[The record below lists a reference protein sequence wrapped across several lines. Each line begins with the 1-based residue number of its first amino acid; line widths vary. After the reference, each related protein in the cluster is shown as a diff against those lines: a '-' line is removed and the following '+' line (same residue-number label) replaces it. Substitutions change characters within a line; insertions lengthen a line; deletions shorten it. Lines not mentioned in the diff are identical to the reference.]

1 MEEQQ
6 AQPLEDMQVQ
16 ASAEQPAQV
25 PEDNSSNSLRDRKF
39 DMWERKLLDLSLRNN
54 LLNSKKTQMIRLLV
68 KDPAAMEDRLNSE
81 KDYKICPLSDADL
94 EEKDYGMEEMPVD
107 EEDKIAKEF
116 ESDKIY
122 TDMTRGAPDD
132 KIKDMFRKGK
142 VAEEENGASSLYL
155 ATCFLRWR
163 QKDTDTDLYAPLLL
177 IPCDITRKSIVLGY
191 KVKRRDEDTLLN
203 ITIIEKLKQDFGIEI
218 PDFAEGLPQDESGVD
233 VKTVKEV
240 VTDAID
246 GLEGWAVVDT
256 VLLGLFSFNR
266 FVMWNDMHV
275 NRDKIAENDLVKSL
289 YSGAATEEILEIDR
303 SDAEEEDVFLP
314 LTADSSQ
321 INAIKAASH
330 DETFVLHGPPGTGK
344 SQTIT
349 SMIADGIA
357 NGRTILFAAEKKV
370 ALDVVYSRLE
380 KIGIAPFCLELHS
393 NKAKKSYVLEQLRIA
408 SEIRLE
414 NHPDSDYERKL
425 KEMTERRRELDGYV
439 AALHKRQDCGYT
451 VYELINMYA
460 QNEGAPDIDAF
471 PAGFF
476 DGFKAEDSTQ
486 IESLL
491 GEMAAARAEGTED
504 LAFVR
509 ATEYN
514 QTMRDSVGPAAAK
527 CKEDIAKVTD
537 LKGKVLESAGRFG
550 VNLPS
555 GDDTKVS
562 LASLANTVYG
572 CISCSQLPPYFVS
585 SDTEKS
591 INDVIAMSD
600 IYASAYAVKDD
611 LLTRWDEDFLNRD
624 PKKLQD
630 EFDDAQ
636 GKIGPLRSMAINSL
650 YKKIKD
656 IDKTNGKVKDDMRA
670 EFTKLAQYLETRA
683 KADSLY
689 DQYRAVMPAI
699 ASAAEAEQ
707 MKASALAAR
716 DEFGKVSSI
725 AGISSYIKALS
736 SDVEAKS
743 VAEGYIK
750 ALSDVD
756 ESYSEVNTLLTL
768 EGGADYI
775 SLSEGSR
782 KMDVITS
789 NEEKLRSYLL
799 FNHSASKVRGVG
811 AANVAES
818 FIKGEV
824 KGDELIPAF
833 RKKLARELAVRY
845 IDLEEALKNFSSDVF
860 EEKVKQFAAADDEF
874 VKVTREEIY
883 LSLLKRLPD
892 LKADANSGSVLGI
905 LQHAIKSRGRGVSIR
920 TLFSNI
926 GDFILKLCPCM
937 LMSPISVAQYLEPGK
952 ITFDTVIFD
961 EASQIPTAEAI
972 GVLARGR
979 NAVIVGDPNQM
990 PPTNFFQ
997 VMQTEDEKALFD
1009 ASDDGIVYDDLES
1022 ILDDCLAINMPS
1034 MYLAWHY
1041 RSHHESLIT
1050 FSNRSFYDGKL
1061 YTFPSA
1067 DNRISKVTLVDA
1079 GGTFDRG
1086 KKRVNEVEAN
1096 AVVDDIYKRFKD
1108 SSGAPCSIGV
1118 VTFNINQQNLIDDL
1132 ISAKCAE
1139 DRQFEEWVYGQ
1150 EEPVFV
1156 KNLENVQ
1163 GDERDVIY
1171 FSVAYGKDEEGK
1183 IYMNFGP
1190 LNRDGGWRRL
1200 NVAVTRS
1207 RDEMKVF
1214 SSLRPED
1221 IKINDGSSDGV
1232 IAFRRFLDY
1241 ASGNNAWDYDLVVGS
1256 GTDNQS
1262 PVIDRSAAFTGVAD
1276 EIIRRLEAEGYS
1288 CDRNIGKSS
1297 FKVDIG
1303 VADKETPDVYR
1314 LGILLDG
1321 PSYFAS
1327 KTTSAREVSQPSLLK
1342 GLGWKLLR
1350 VRVIEWWE
1358 SPDRVMDE
1366 IIKTLNKVEEE
1377 PAAAESATTAEQ
1389 SEPVTSEQETD
1400 VATPVEQDGDVA
1412 DATEVAQE
1420 PGSTEDTEQ
1429 SDAVD
1434 VSETL
1439 EVAEE
1444 IPSEQAEPA
1453 EEAPATEVAETGA
1466 ADMNATAVAE
1476 AEAIAVA
1483 NVDAGWDCDCGEKG
1497 NTGKFCG
1504 ECGKPRPEVTAPAV
1518 VSEDDPV
1525 LSEHESDDVKK
1536 N

>member
-1 MEEQQ
+1 MYAVWGGYALMDEQLNQ
-6 AQPLEDMQVQ
+6 
-16 ASAEQPAQV
+16 
-25 PEDNSSNSLRDRKF
+25 LRDRKF

-68 KDPAAMEDRLNSE
+68 SDPSLMEDKLNSDKE
-81 KDYKICPLSDADL
+81 YKICPLSDCGL
-94 EEKDYGMEEMPVD
+94 EEKDYGMEDMPQD
-107 EEDKIAKEF
+107 EEGKLLKEF
-116 ESDKIY
+116 ESDKIF
-122 TDMTRGAPDD
+122 TDMTRGALDD

-163 QKDTDTDLYAPLLL
+163 QKDSDTDLYAPILL

-191 KVKRRDEDTLLN
+191 KVKRRDEDSLLN
-203 ITIIEKLKQDFGIEI
+203 ITIIEKLRQDFGIEI
-218 PDFAEGLPQDESGVD
+218 PDFAGGLPQDETGVD
-233 VKTVKEV
+233 VKAVIDTVNA
-240 VTDAID
+240 AIE
-246 GLEGWAVVDT
+246 GLEGWAVVNT
-256 VLLGLFSFNR
+256 VLLGLFSFSR
-266 FVMWNDMHV
+266 FVMWNDMHS
-275 NRDKIAENDLVKSL
+275 NREKIAENDLVKSL
-289 YSGAATEEILEIDR
+289 YSGAATQEILEIDR

-314 LTADSSQ
+314 LTADASQ
-321 INAIKAASH
+321 INAIKAATH

-408 SEIRLE
+408 SELRLE
-414 NHPDSDYERKL
+414 KHDPSDYDRKL

-439 AALHKRQDCGYT
+439 AALHKRQDNGYT

-460 QNEGAPDIDAF
+460 QNETAPDIANF
-471 PAGFF
+471 PDGFF
-476 DGFKAEDSTQ
+476 DGFKAEDVTE

-504 LAFVR
+504 LSFIR

-514 QTMRDSVGPAAAK
+514 QTMRDSVRPAATR
-527 CKEDIAKVTD
+527 CKEDISKVRD
-537 LKGKVLESAGRFG
+537 AKGKLTESSGRFG
-550 VNLPS
+550 VSFPQS
-555 GDDTKVS
+555 DETKES
-562 LASLANTVYG
+562 LASLAENVKG
-572 CISCSQLPPYFVS
+572 CLACSSLPSYFLS

-591 INDVIAMSD
+591 INDITAMSD
-600 IYASAYAVKDD
+600 IYSSAYAMKDD
-611 LLTRWDEDFLNRD
+611 LLTRWNEDFLTRD
-624 PKKLQD
+624 PEKLLD
-630 EFDDAQ
+630 EYDDAQ
-636 GKIGPLRSMAINSL
+636 GKIGPLKSMAVNSL

-656 IDKTNGKVKDDMRA
+656 ADKTNGKVKDDMRA
-670 EFTKLAQYLETRA
+670 EFTKLSQFIETRA
-683 KADSLY
+683 KADSIY
-689 DQYRAVMPAI
+689 DQYRALMPAVT
-699 ASAAEAEQ
+699 SSAEAASV
-707 MKASALAAR
+707 KAAADSAR
-716 DEFGKVSSI
+716 EGFSKVSSI
-725 AGISSYIKALS
+725 SGVSSYIKALA
-736 SDVEAKS
+736 SDADAKAA
-743 VAEGYIK
+743 AEGFIG
-750 ALSDVD
+750 SCD
-756 ESYSEVNTLLTL
+756 ELDASYSALNGILNL
-768 EGGADYI
+768 EGGDNYI
-775 SLSEGSR
+775 SLEEAE
-782 KMDVITS
+782 KKTDIILN
-789 NEEKLRSYLL
+789 NEDRLRSYLL
-799 FNHSASKVRGVG
+799 FNHSASRVRGAG
-811 AANVAES
+811 SANVAES
-818 FIKGEV
+818 FIKGEI
-824 KGDELIPAF
+824 KGDELVPAF
-833 RKKLARELAVRY
+833 RKKLSRELAVRS
-845 IDLEEALKNFSSDVF
+845 IDSEEALKNFSSDIF
-860 EEKVKQFAAADDEF
+860 EEKVRQFAKADDEF

-952 ITFDTVIFD
+952 INFDTVIFD

-997 VMQTEDEKALFD
+997 AMQTEDENALFD
-1009 ASDDGIVYDDLES
+1009 VSDDGIVYDDLES

-1067 DNRISKVTLVDA
+1067 DNRVSKVTLVDA

-1086 KKRVNEVEAN
+1086 KKRVNEVEAK
-1096 AVVDDIYKRFKD
+1096 AVVDDIYRRFKE
-1108 SSGAPCSIGV
+1108 GGGKPCSIGV

-1132 ISAKCAE
+1132 ISAKCGE
-1139 DRQFEEWVYGQ
+1139 DREFEEWVYGQ

-1163 GDERDVIY
+1163 GDERDVIL

-1221 IKINDGSSDGV
+1221 IKLNDGSSDGV
-1232 IAFRRFLDY
+1232 VAFRRFLDY
-1241 ASGNNAWDYDLVVGS
+1241 AYGNSAWDYDLQVVS
-1256 GTDNQS
+1256 GADNQS
-1262 PVIDRSAAFTGVAD
+1262 PVIDRSAAFTGVTD
-1276 EIIRRLEAEGYS
+1276 EIIRRLENEGYS

-1303 VADKETPDVYR
+1303 IADKETPDVYK

-1358 SPDRVMDE
+1358 SPDKVMDE
-1366 IIKTLNKVEEE
+1366 IISALNKPEEKVPEEKTETVE
-1377 PAAAESATTAEQ
+1377 PAAEETVMPDVASDEAVAGE
-1389 SEPVTSEQETD
+1389 TSEQPETTD
-1400 VATPVEQDGDVA
+1400 
-1412 DATEVAQE
+1412 
-1420 PGSTEDTEQ
+1420 S
-1429 SDAVD
+1429 
-1434 VSETL
+1434 
-1439 EVAEE
+1439 AEW
-1444 IPSEQAEPA
+1444 A
-1453 EEAPATEVAETGA
+1453 
-1466 ADMNATAVAE
+1466 
-1476 AEAIAVA
+1476 
-1483 NVDAGWDCDCGEKG
+1483 CDCGQSG
-1497 NTGKFCG
+1497 NTGKFCS
-1504 ECGKPRPEVTAPAV
+1504 ECGKPRPETAVTEDSAEVTAEENAD
-1518 VSEDDPV
+1518 EGQ
-1525 LSEHESDDVKK
+1525 DVKK

>member
-1 MEEQQ
+1 MDDQQ
-6 AQPLEDMQVQ
+6 AQEMKVQ
-16 ASAEQPAQV
+16 DVQNTAPQDTQAESPDQGDPV
-25 PEDNSSNSLRDRKF
+25 MNRKF

-68 KDPAAMEDRLNSE
+68 EDPSTMEDRLNSE
-81 KDYKICPLSDADL
+81 KDYKICPLSEIGL
-94 EEKDYGMEEMPVD
+94 EEKDYGMEDMPKD
-107 EEDKIAKEF
+107 EEGKISKEF

-122 TDMTRGAPDD
+122 TDMTRGALDD

-155 ATCFLRWR
+155 ATAFLRWR
-163 QKDTDTDLYAPLLL
+163 QKDSDTDLYAPLLL

-203 ITIIEKLKQDFGIEI
+203 ITIIEKLRQDFGIEI
-218 PDFAEGLPQDESGVD
+218 PDFAEGLPQDASGVD
-233 VKTVKEV
+233 VKAVIETVKA
-240 VTDAID
+240 AIE
-246 GLEGWAVVDT
+246 GLEGWDVVNT
-256 VLLGLFSFNR
+256 VLLGLFSFSR
-266 FVMWNDMHV
+266 FVMWNDMHA
-275 NRDKIAENDLVKSL
+275 NRNKIAENDLVKSL
-289 YSGAATEEILEIDR
+289 YSGAATPEILEIDR

-321 INAIKAASH
+321 INAIKAATH

-408 SEIRLE
+408 SELRLE
-414 NHPDSDYERKL
+414 KHDPSDYDRKL

-439 AALHKRQDCGYT
+439 AALHKRQDNGYT

-460 QNEGAPDIDAF
+460 QNESAPDTGAF

-476 DGFKAEDSTQ
+476 DGFKAADVTE

-491 GEMAAARAEGTED
+491 GEMAAARSEGTED
-504 LAFVR
+504 LSFVR

-514 QTMRDSVGPAAAK
+514 QTMRDSVGPAASK
-527 CKEDIAKVTD
+527 CREDIAKVIDMKNRVT
-537 LKGKVLESAGRFG
+537 ESAGRFG
-550 VNLPS
+550 VVLPES
-555 GDDTKVS
+555 DGTKAS
-562 LASLANTVYG
+562 LASLANTVSG
-572 CISCSQLPPYFVS
+572 CLACSSMPSYFLS
-585 SDTEKS
+585 NDTEKS
-591 INDVIAMSD
+591 INDIIAMSD
-600 IYASAYAVKDD
+600 IYSSAYAMKDD
-611 LLTRWDEDFLNRD
+611 LLTRWDPDFLTRD

-636 GKIGPLRSMAINSL
+636 GKIGPLRSMAVNSL

-656 IDKTNGKVKDDMRA
+656 LDKTNGQIKDGMRN
-670 EFTKLAQYLETRA
+670 EFTKLAQYNETLA
-683 KADSLY
+683 KAESFY
-689 DQYRAVMPAI
+689 DQYRAVMPAVT
-699 ASAAEAEQ
+699 SSAEAAGI
-707 MKASALAAR
+707 KASALSAR
-716 DEFGKVSSI
+716 DEFAKVSGT
-725 AGISSYIKALS
+725 AGVSSYIKALS
-736 SDVEAKS
+736 SDADAKAS
-743 VAEGYIK
+743 AEGFIRS
-750 ALSDVD
+750 LD
-756 ESYSEVNTLLTL
+756 ELDSSYSAVDSILRF
-768 EGGADYI
+768 EGGSDFV
-775 SLSEGSR
+775 SLEEASR
-782 KMDVITS
+782 KMDVILN
-789 NEEKLRSYLL
+789 NEDRLRSYIL
-799 FNHSASKVRGVG
+799 FNYSASRVRGAG
-811 AANVAES
+811 ASNIAES
-818 FIKGEV
+818 FINGDIKA
-824 KGDELIPAF
+824 DELVPAF
-833 RKKLARELAVRY
+833 RKKLARELAVRT
-845 IDLEEALKNFSSDVF
+845 IDSEEALKNFSSDVF
-860 EEKVKQFAAADDEF
+860 EEKVRQFAKADDEF

-952 ITFDTVIFD
+952 INFDTVIFD

-997 VMQTEDEKALFD
+997 AMQTEDENALFD
-1009 ASDDGIVYDDLES
+1009 VSDDGIVYDDLES

-1067 DNRISKVTLVDA
+1067 DNRVSKVTLVDA

-1086 KKRVNEVEAN
+1086 KKRVNEVEAK
-1096 AVVDDIYKRFKD
+1096 AVVEDIYRRFKE
-1108 SSGAPCSIGV
+1108 GGGKPCSIGV

-1132 ISAKCAE
+1132 ISAKCGE
-1139 DRQFEEWVYGQ
+1139 DREFEEWVYGQ

-1163 GDERDVIY
+1163 GDERDVIL

-1221 IKINDGSSDGV
+1221 IKLNDGSSDGV
-1232 IAFRRFLDY
+1232 VAFRRFLDY
-1241 ASGNNAWDYDLVVGS
+1241 AYGNSAWDYDLQVVS
-1256 GTDNQS
+1256 GADNQS

-1276 EIIRRLEAEGYS
+1276 QIIARLEEEGYS

-1303 VADKETPDVYR
+1303 IADKETPDVYR

-1358 SPDRVMDE
+1358 SPDKVMDE
-1366 IIKTLNKVEEE
+1366 IRNALNKSDEIAEEGSSEEVPAEADAPAVEETATE
-1377 PAAAESATTAEQ
+1377 ETVPVSDAAED
-1389 SEPVTSEQETD
+1389 PVWTCECGQE
-1400 VATPVEQDGDVA
+1400 
-1412 DATEVAQE
+1412 
-1420 PGSTEDTEQ
+1420 
-1429 SDAVD
+1429 
-1434 VSETL
+1434 
-1439 EVAEE
+1439 
-1444 IPSEQAEPA
+1444 
-1453 EEAPATEVAETGA
+1453 
-1466 ADMNATAVAE
+1466 
-1476 AEAIAVA
+1476 
-1483 NVDAGWDCDCGEKG
+1483 G
-1497 NTGKFCG
+1497 NTGRFCH
-1504 ECGKPRPEVTAPAV
+1504 ECGKPRPEAGAAAD
-1518 VSEDDPV
+1518 SEDDASV
-1525 LSEHESDDVKK
+1525 EGEDVKK